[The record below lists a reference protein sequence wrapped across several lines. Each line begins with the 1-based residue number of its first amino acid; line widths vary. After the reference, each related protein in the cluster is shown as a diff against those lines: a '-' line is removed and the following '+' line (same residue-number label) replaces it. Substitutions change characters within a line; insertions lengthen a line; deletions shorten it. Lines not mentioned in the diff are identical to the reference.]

1 MLKHQYFFYSDVS
14 IPLSKICF
22 NSWLL

>member
-14 IPLSKICF
+14 IPLSKIRF